1 MKKYNKMITLYHKYN
16 KAHHHIIGFTFEGW
30 LYIVTLKKIPH
41 KLIKVM
47 RGSHNR
53 GKKLQLNITQK
64 NKKWLINKKQAT
76 PVATVD
82 SFTNIAGYN
91 KGDKLEYLL
100 RRQYNIPHQHD
111 TVPFYK
117 GVDMV
122 INGVGYSI
130 KYENGQLALYSTL
143 KRLARQG
150 GSALDMRE
158 RVPHAT
164 T

>member
-1 MKKYNKMITLYHKYN
+1 MKKYNKMVALYHKYN
-16 KAHHHIIGFTFEGW
+16 KAHLHIIGFTFEGW
-30 LYIVTLKKIPH
+30 LYIVTLKKIPT
-41 KLIKVM
+41 KLIKIM

-76 PVATVD
+76 PIATVD
-82 SFTNIAGYN
+82 SFINMAGYN
-91 KGDKLEYLL
+91 KGDKLEHLL

-111 TVPFYK
+111 AVPFYK
-117 GVDMV
+117 GVDIV

-143 KRLARQG
+143 RRLARQG
-150 GSALDMRE
+150 GSTLDMRE
-158 RVPHAT
+158 CVPHAT